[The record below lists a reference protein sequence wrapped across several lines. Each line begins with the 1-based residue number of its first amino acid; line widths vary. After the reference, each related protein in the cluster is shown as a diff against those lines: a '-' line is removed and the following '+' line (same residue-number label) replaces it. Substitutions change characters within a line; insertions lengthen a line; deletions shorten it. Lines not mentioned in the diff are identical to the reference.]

1 MNVLYTRNICLIS
14 LDFYGKNNSFF
25 FDNKNNFV
33 ILISHLIK
41 CGLIK
46 VGGLKTMEII
56 AIVISSLALI
66 AIIVAII
73 LIIKNSNKKG
83 EAPQV
88 DLKEIGMLQQQLN
101 SLTDQLKTNIKLSVS
116 EEINKVL
123 EQTTK
128 SNELNNEKL
137 ERFQNGITES
147 LNKRFDALNKQIDD
161 KLIEIN
167 KKVDEKLAEG
177 FKTTGETM
185 AQVRERLQAIDAAQK
200 NIEELSKDVVS
211 LRGVLEG
218 NQTRG
223 QYGEYQLSMVLHNVF
238 GDTTG
243 CYQEQYTMKKVK
255 DGDDVRADAV
265 VFMPEPNKMICID
278 SKFPFQDYQRIFE
291 TDVQEEK
298 ERLTK
303 EFGNAVKKHITVIK
317 DKYIVEGKTA
327 PEALMFIPNDGVFA
341 FIHQNLDDVIE
352 YARSKK
358 VILTSPS
365 TLPAIL
371 VTINMVRIE
380 VERSKNAEEI
390 NRHLQRLAKDFEMF
404 GREWESFSNALDR
417 TTKTRESLDHR
428 VGKITNKFQAISTS
442 NDLEDD
448 IKQIEGDSRE

>member
-1 MNVLYTRNICLIS
+1 MLDVVL
-14 LDFYGKNNSFF
+14 
-25 FDNKNNFV
+25 V
-33 ILISHLIK
+33 I
-41 CGLIK
+41 
-46 VGGLKTMEII
+46 
-56 AIVISSLALI
+56 ISSLVLVAV
-66 AIIVAII
+66 IVAIV
-73 LIIKNSNKKG
+73 LLVRKSNNKV
-83 EAPQV
+83 EMPQL
-88 DLKEIGMLQQQLN
+88 DLKEIGALQQQLN
-101 SLTDQLKTNIKLSVS
+101 NLTEQMKMNIKLSVS
-116 EEINKVL
+116 EEMNKLL
-123 EQTTK
+123 EQSGK
-128 SNELNNEKL
+128 SSETNNEKL
-137 ERFQNGITES
+137 ERFQKNITES
-147 LNKRFDALNKQIDD
+147 LNNRFDALNKQISD
-161 KLIEIN
+161 KLFEIN

-177 FKTTGETM
+177 FKGTSETM
-185 AQVRERLQAIDAAQK
+185 AQVRERLQAIDDAQK
-200 NIEELSKDVVS
+200 NIEALSKDVVS

-218 NQTRG
+218 NQSRG

-278 SKFPFQDYQRIFE
+278 SKFPFQDYQRIFD
-291 TDVQEEK
+291 TDDPEEK

-341 FIHQNLDDVIE
+341 FVHHNLEEVVE

-380 VERSKNAEEI
+380 VERSKNADEI
-390 NRHLQRLAKDFEMF
+390 NKHLQRLAKDFEMF
-404 GREWESFSNALDR
+404 GREWDKFSNALEQTGKR
-417 TTKTRESLDHR
+417 REELDHR
-428 VGKITNKFQAISTS
+428 VGRITGKFQAINT
-442 NDLEDD
+442 NNGLENEPQ
-448 IKQIEGDSRE
+448 QIVGDSSEEL

>member
-1 MNVLYTRNICLIS
+1 MSNI
-14 LDFYGKNNSFF
+14 DWRFF
-25 FDNKNNFV
+25 
-33 ILISHLIK
+33 
-41 CGLIK
+41 
-46 VGGLKTMEII
+46 MENII
-56 AIVISSLALI
+56 
-66 AIIVAII
+66 IIVLASLI
-73 LIIKNSNKKG
+73 LVAVIVGIVLIVRNAKKPN
-83 EAPQV
+83 EPAQL
-88 DLKEIGMLQQQLN
+88 DLKEIGALQQQLT
-101 SLTDQLKTNIKLSVS
+101 SLTDQLKVNIKLSVS
-116 EEINKVL
+116 EEMNKVL
-123 EQTTK
+123 EQSNK

-137 ERFQNGITES
+137 ERFQKNITES
-147 LNKRFDALNKQIDD
+147 LATRFDALNKQIDD

-185 AQVRERLQAIDAAQK
+185 AQVRERLQAIDDAQK
-200 NIEELSKDVVS
+200 NIEALSKDVVS

-218 NQTRG
+218 NQSRG

-238 GDTTG
+238 GDTMG
-243 CYQEQYTMKKVK
+243 CYEEQYTMKKVK

-278 SKFPFQDYQRIFE
+278 SKFPFQDYQRIFD
-291 TDVQEEK
+291 TDDAEEK

-341 FIHQNLDDVIE
+341 FVHHNLEDVVD
-352 YARSKK
+352 YARKQK

-390 NRHLQRLAKDFEMF
+390 NKHLHRLAKDFEMF
-404 GREWESFSNALDR
+404 GREWDKFSSALEQTSKR
-417 TTKTRESLDHR
+417 REELDHR
-428 VGKITNKFQAISTS
+428 VGKLTNKFQSISTNS
-442 NDLEDD
+442 GLEDEP
-448 IKQIEGDSRE
+448 KQIDDTDNQ

>member
-1 MNVLYTRNICLIS
+1 
-14 LDFYGKNNSFF
+14 
-25 FDNKNNFV
+25 
-33 ILISHLIK
+33 
-41 CGLIK
+41 
-46 VGGLKTMEII
+46 MEYV

-66 AIIVAII
+66 AIIIAIV
-73 LIIKNSNKKG
+73 LIIRNSNKKV
-83 EAPQV
+83 EAPQL
-88 DLKEIGMLQQQLN
+88 DLKEIGALQQQLN
-101 SLTDQLKTNIKLSVS
+101 SLNEQLKTNIELAVS
-116 EEINKVL
+116 KEIAKVM
-123 EQTTK
+123 EQTGK

-137 ERFQNGITES
+137 ERFQKNITES
-147 LNKRFDALNKQIDD
+147 LNTRFDALNKQIDD

-177 FKTTGETM
+177 FKNTGETM

-211 LRGVLEG
+211 LRSVLEG
-218 NQTRG
+218 NQSRG

-291 TDVQEEK
+291 TEVAEEK
-298 ERLTK
+298 ERLTR

-341 FIHQNLDDVIE
+341 FIHQNLEDVIE

-380 VERSKNAEEI
+380 VERSKNADEI
-390 NRHLQRLAKDFEMF
+390 NKHLQRLAKDFEMF
-404 GREWESFSNALDR
+404 GREWDKFSNALEQTGKR
-417 TTKTRESLDHR
+417 REELDHR
-428 VGKITNKFQAISTS
+428 VGRITNKFQAINT
-442 NDLEDD
+442 NNNLEDEL
-448 IKQIEGDSRE
+448 KQLGDSSEEL

>member
-1 MNVLYTRNICLIS
+1 
-14 LDFYGKNNSFF
+14 
-25 FDNKNNFV
+25 
-33 ILISHLIK
+33 
-41 CGLIK
+41 
-46 VGGLKTMEII
+46 MEIA
-56 AIVISSLALI
+56 AIIISSLALL
-66 AIIVAII
+66 AIIVAIV
-73 LIIKNSNKKG
+73 LIVRKPNNTQTS
-83 EAPQV
+83 QV

-116 EEINKVL
+116 EEITKVM
-123 EQTTK
+123 EQSQK

-137 ERFQNGITES
+137 ERFQAGITES

-177 FKTTGETM
+177 FKSTGETM

-200 NIEELSKDVVS
+200 NIEKLSSDVVS
-211 LRGVLEG
+211 LKSVLEG
-218 NQTRG
+218 NQSRG
-223 QYGEYQLSMVLHNVF
+223 QYGEYQLSMVLHSVF

-243 CYQEQYTMKKVK
+243 CYQEQFTMKKVK

-291 TDVQEEK
+291 TDIQEEK
-298 ERLTK
+298 DRLTK
-303 EFGNAVKKHITVIK
+303 EFGAAVKKHITVIK

-341 FIHQNLDDVIE
+341 FIHHNLEEVVE

-404 GREWESFSNALDR
+404 GREWDKFSNALEQTGKR
-417 TTKTRESLDHR
+417 REELDHR
-428 VGKITNKFQAISTS
+428 VGRITNKFQAINTS
-442 NDLEDD
+442 NNLSDDL
-448 IKQIEGDSRE
+448 KQIEGDNSEQL

>member
-1 MNVLYTRNICLIS
+1 
-14 LDFYGKNNSFF
+14 
-25 FDNKNNFV
+25 
-33 ILISHLIK
+33 
-41 CGLIK
+41 
-46 VGGLKTMEII
+46 MEYV

-66 AIIVAII
+66 AIIVV
-73 LIIKNSNKKG
+73 LVLVIKNSNKKV
-83 EAPQV
+83 EAPQI

-101 SLTDQLKTNIKLSVS
+101 SLTDQLKVNIKLSVS

-123 EQTTK
+123 EQSSK

-137 ERFQNGITES
+137 ERFQKNITES
-147 LNKRFDALNKQIDD
+147 LNTRFDALNKQIDD

-211 LRGVLEG
+211 LRSVLEG
-218 NQTRG
+218 NQSRG

-291 TDVQEEK
+291 TDNAEEK

-341 FIHQNLDDVIE
+341 FIHQNLEDVIE
-352 YARSKK
+352 YARTKK

-390 NRHLQRLAKDFEMF
+390 NKHLQRLAKDFEMF
-404 GREWESFSNALDR
+404 GREWDKFSNALEQTGKR
-417 TTKTRESLDHR
+417 REELDHR
-428 VGKITNKFQAISTS
+428 VGRITNKFQAINT
-442 NDLEDD
+442 NNNLDEL
-448 IKQIEGDSRE
+448 KQIEGDNGEEL

>member
-1 MNVLYTRNICLIS
+1 
-14 LDFYGKNNSFF
+14 
-25 FDNKNNFV
+25 
-33 ILISHLIK
+33 
-41 CGLIK
+41 
-46 VGGLKTMEII
+46 MEY
-56 AIVISSLALI
+56 AALI
-66 AIIVAII
+66 ISCLSLVAIIVAIVL
-73 LIIKNSNKKG
+73 LIRNRNKNVD
-83 EAPQV
+83 APQI

-101 SLTDQLKTNIKLSVS
+101 SLTNELKTNLKLTVS
-116 EEINKVL
+116 EEITKVV
-123 EQTTK
+123 EQGAK
-128 SNELNNEKL
+128 NSEHNNEKL
-137 ERFQNGITES
+137 ERFQNNITES
-147 LNKRFDALNKQIDD
+147 LAKRFDALNKQIDD

-177 FKTTGETM
+177 FKSTGETM

-200 NIEELSKDVVS
+200 NIEKLSTDVVS
-211 LRGVLEG
+211 LKSVLEG

-223 QYGEYQLSMVLHNVF
+223 QYGEYQLSMVLHSVF

-243 CYQEQYTMKKVK
+243 CYQEQFTMKKVK

-291 TDVQEEK
+291 TDIQEEK

-317 DKYIVEGKTA
+317 DKYIVDGKTA

-341 FIHQNLDDVIE
+341 FIHHNLDEVVE

-404 GREWESFSNALDR
+404 GREWDKFSNALEQTGKR
-417 TTKTRESLDHR
+417 REELDHR
-428 VGKITNKFQAISTS
+428 VGRITTKFQAINT
-442 NDLEDD
+442 NNNLDD
-448 IKQIEGDSRE
+448 ELKQIEGDSGE

>member
-1 MNVLYTRNICLIS
+1 MW
-14 LDFYGKNNSFF
+14 F
-25 FDNKNNFV
+25 NK
-33 ILISHLIK
+33 S
-41 CGLIK
+41 
-46 VGGLKTMEII
+46 GGLKTMEIA
-56 AIVISSLALI
+56 AIIISSLALI

-211 LRGVLEG
+211 LRSVLEG

-223 QYGEYQLSMVLHNVF
+223 QYGEYQLSMVLHSVF

-291 TDVQEEK
+291 TDVAEEK

-404 GREWESFSNALDR
+404 GREWDKFSNALEQTGKR
-417 TTKTRESLDHR
+417 REELDHR
-428 VGKITNKFQAISTS
+428 VGRITTKFQAINT
-442 NDLEDD
+442 NNGLEEEV
-448 IKQIEGDSRE
+448 KQLEGDNRE

>member
-1 MNVLYTRNICLIS
+1 MSNI
-14 LDFYGKNNSFF
+14 DWRFF
-25 FDNKNNFV
+25 
-33 ILISHLIK
+33 
-41 CGLIK
+41 
-46 VGGLKTMEII
+46 MENII
-56 AIVISSLALI
+56 
-66 AIIVAII
+66 IIVLASLI
-73 LIIKNSNKKG
+73 LVAVIVGIVLIVRNAKKPN
-83 EAPQV
+83 EPAQL
-88 DLKEIGMLQQQLN
+88 DLKEIGALQQQLT
-101 SLTDQLKTNIKLSVS
+101 SLTDQLKVNIKLSVS
-116 EEINKVL
+116 EEMNKVL
-123 EQTTK
+123 EQSNK

-137 ERFQNGITES
+137 ERFQKNITES
-147 LNKRFDALNKQIDD
+147 LATRFDALNKQIDD

-185 AQVRERLQAIDAAQK
+185 AQVRERLQAIDDAQK
-200 NIEELSKDVVS
+200 NIEALSKDVVS

-218 NQTRG
+218 NQSRG

-238 GDTTG
+238 GDTMG
-243 CYQEQYTMKKVK
+243 CYEEQYTMKKVK

-278 SKFPFQDYQRIFE
+278 SKFPFQDYQRIFD
-291 TDVQEEK
+291 TDDAEEK

-341 FIHQNLDDVIE
+341 FVHHNLEDVVD
-352 YARSKK
+352 YARKQK
-358 VILTSPS
+358 VILTSSS

-390 NRHLQRLAKDFEMF
+390 NKHLHRLAKDFEMF
-404 GREWESFSNALDR
+404 GREWDKFSNALEQTSKR
-417 TTKTRESLDHR
+417 REELDHR
-428 VGKITNKFQAISTS
+428 VGKLTNKFQSISTNS
-442 NDLEDD
+442 GLEDEP
-448 IKQIEGDSRE
+448 KQIDDTDNQ

>member
-1 MNVLYTRNICLIS
+1 
-14 LDFYGKNNSFF
+14 
-25 FDNKNNFV
+25 
-33 ILISHLIK
+33 
-41 CGLIK
+41 
-46 VGGLKTMEII
+46 MEYV

-66 AIIVAII
+66 AIIIAIV
-73 LIIKNSNKKG
+73 LIVKNSKKEG
-83 EAPQV
+83 AAPQM
-88 DLKEIGMLQQQLN
+88 DLKEIGALQQQLN
-101 SLTDQLKTNIKLSVS
+101 SLTDQLKVNIELAVS
-116 EEINKVL
+116 KEINKVM
-123 EQTTK
+123 EQTAK
-128 SNELNNEKL
+128 NSELNNEKL

-218 NQTRG
+218 NQSRG

-291 TDVQEEK
+291 TDIPEEK

-303 EFGNAVKKHITVIK
+303 EFGNAVKKHITTIK

-341 FIHQNLDDVIE
+341 FIHQNLEEVVD

-390 NRHLQRLAKDFEMF
+390 NKHLQRLAKDFEMF
-404 GREWESFSNALDR
+404 GREWESFSSALDR
-417 TTKTRESLDHR
+417 TTRQRESLDHR
-428 VGKITNKFQAISTS
+428 VGKITTKFQAIST
-442 NDLEDD
+442 NGELEEKKDD
-448 IKQIEGDSRE
+448 EGEDGGKL

>member
-1 MNVLYTRNICLIS
+1 
-14 LDFYGKNNSFF
+14 
-25 FDNKNNFV
+25 
-33 ILISHLIK
+33 
-41 CGLIK
+41 
-46 VGGLKTMEII
+46 MEYV

-66 AIIVAII
+66 AIIVAIV
-73 LIIKNSNKKG
+73 LIVKNNNKRV
-83 EAPQV
+83 EAPQL
-88 DLKEIGMLQQQLN
+88 DLKEIGALQQQLN
-101 SLTDQLKTNIKLSVS
+101 SLNDQLKTNIELAVS
-116 EEINKVL
+116 KEINKVL
-123 EQTTK
+123 EQTGK

-137 ERFQNGITES
+137 ERFQKNITES
-147 LNKRFDALNKQIDD
+147 LNTRFDALNKQIDD

-177 FKTTGETM
+177 FKNTGETM

-211 LRGVLEG
+211 LRSVLEG
-218 NQTRG
+218 NQSRG

-291 TDVQEEK
+291 TEVAEEK
-298 ERLTK
+298 ERLTR

-341 FIHQNLDDVIE
+341 FIHQNLEDVIE

-380 VERSKNAEEI
+380 VERSKNADEI
-390 NRHLQRLAKDFEMF
+390 NKHLQRLAKDFEMF
-404 GREWESFSNALDR
+404 GREWDKFSNALEQTGKR
-417 TTKTRESLDHR
+417 REELDHR
-428 VGKITNKFQAISTS
+428 VGRITNKFQAINT
-442 NDLEDD
+442 NNNLEDEL
-448 IKQIEGDSRE
+448 KQLGDSSEEL

>member
-1 MNVLYTRNICLIS
+1 
-14 LDFYGKNNSFF
+14 
-25 FDNKNNFV
+25 
-33 ILISHLIK
+33 
-41 CGLIK
+41 
-46 VGGLKTMEII
+46 MEIA
-56 AIVISSLALI
+56 AIIISSLALI

-101 SLTDQLKTNIKLSVS
+101 SLSDQLKTNIKLSVS

-291 TDVQEEK
+291 TDAQEEK

-404 GREWESFSNALDR
+404 GREWDKFSNALEQTGKR
-417 TTKTRESLDHR
+417 REELDHR
-428 VGKITNKFQAISTS
+428 VGRITTKFQAINT
-442 NDLEDD
+442 NNGLEEEV
-448 IKQIEGDSRE
+448 KQLEGDNRE

>member
-1 MNVLYTRNICLIS
+1 MWRS
-14 LDFYGKNNSFF
+14 LN
-25 FDNKNNFV
+25 
-33 ILISHLIK
+33 
-41 CGLIK
+41 
-46 VGGLKTMEII
+46 MEIV

-66 AIIVAII
+66 AIIIAIV
-73 LIIKNSNKKG
+73 LIVKNSNKKV
-83 EAPQV
+83 EAPQL
-88 DLKEIGMLQQQLN
+88 DLKEIGALQQQLN
-101 SLTDQLKTNIKLSVS
+101 SLTDQLKVNIKLSVS
-116 EEINKVL
+116 EEMNKIL
-123 EQTTK
+123 EQSGK
-128 SNELNNEKL
+128 NSESNNEKL
-137 ERFQNGITES
+137 ERFQKNITES
-147 LNKRFDALNKQIDD
+147 LANRFDALNKQIND

-177 FKTTGETM
+177 FKGTAETM
-185 AQVRERLQAIDAAQK
+185 AQVRERLQAIDDAQK
-200 NIEELSKDVVS
+200 NIEKLSTDVVS
-211 LRGVLEG
+211 LRSVLEG
-218 NQTRG
+218 NQSRG

-291 TDVQEEK
+291 TDDANEK

-341 FIHQNLDDVIE
+341 FVHHNLEEVVE

-390 NRHLQRLAKDFEMF
+390 NKHLQRLAKDFEMF
-404 GREWESFSNALDR
+404 GREWDSFSNALER
-417 TTKTRESLDHR
+417 TSRQRETLDHR
-428 VGKITNKFQAISTS
+428 VGRITNKFQAINANDNLDDESKQLGDTS
-442 NDLEDD
+442 EEL
-448 IKQIEGDSRE
+448 

>member
-1 MNVLYTRNICLIS
+1 MEIITLIIACLA
-14 LDFYGKNNSFF
+14 L
-25 FDNKNNFV
+25 V
-33 ILISHLIK
+33 A
-41 CGLIK
+41 
-46 VGGLKTMEII
+46 VII
-56 AIVISSLALI
+56 AIVLI
-66 AIIVAII
+66 VR
-73 LIIKNSNKKG
+73 NSNKKV
-83 EAPQV
+83 EAPQL
-88 DLKEIGMLQQQLN
+88 DLKEIGALQQQLN

-116 EEINKVL
+116 EEMNKIL
-123 EQTTK
+123 EQSGK
-128 SNELNNEKL
+128 NSEANNEKL
-137 ERFQNGITES
+137 ERFQKNITDS
-147 LNKRFDALNKQIDD
+147 LANRFDALNKQIND
-161 KLIEIN
+161 KLLEIN

-177 FKTTGETM
+177 FKGTAETM
-185 AQVRERLQAIDAAQK
+185 AQVRERLQAIDTAQK
-200 NIEELSKDVVS
+200 NIEKLSTDVVS
-211 LRGVLEG
+211 LRSVLEG
-218 NQTRG
+218 NQSRG

-291 TDVQEEK
+291 TDNSEEK

-341 FIHQNLDDVIE
+341 FVHQNLEEVIE

-380 VERSKNAEEI
+380 VERSKNADEI
-390 NRHLQRLAKDFEMF
+390 NKHLQRLAKDFEMF
-404 GREWESFSNALDR
+404 GREWDKFSNALEQTGKR
-417 TTKTRESLDHR
+417 REELDHR
-428 VGKITNKFQAISTS
+428 VGRITGKFQAINT
-442 NDLEDD
+442 NNNLGEEP
-448 IKQIEGDSRE
+448 KQIEGDNSEEL

>member
-1 MNVLYTRNICLIS
+1 
-14 LDFYGKNNSFF
+14 
-25 FDNKNNFV
+25 
-33 ILISHLIK
+33 
-41 CGLIK
+41 
-46 VGGLKTMEII
+46 MEIA
-56 AIVISSLALI
+56 AIIISSLALI
-66 AIIVAII
+66 AIVVAII
-73 LIIKNSNKKG
+73 LIIRKPNNAS
-83 EAPQV
+83 AAQV

-116 EEINKVL
+116 EEITKVM
-123 EQTTK
+123 EQSQK

-137 ERFQNGITES
+137 ERFQAGITES

-177 FKTTGETM
+177 FKSTGETM

-200 NIEELSKDVVS
+200 NIEKLSSDVVS
-211 LRGVLEG
+211 LKSVLEG
-218 NQTRG
+218 NQSRG
-223 QYGEYQLSMVLHNVF
+223 QYGEYQLSMVLHSVF

-243 CYQEQYTMKKVK
+243 CYQEQFTMKKVK

-291 TDVQEEK
+291 TDIQEEK
-298 ERLTK
+298 DRLTK

-341 FIHQNLDDVIE
+341 FIHHNLEEVVE

-404 GREWESFSNALDR
+404 GREWDKFSNALEQTGKR
-417 TTKTRESLDHR
+417 REELDHR
-428 VGKITNKFQAISTS
+428 VGRITNKFQAINTS
-442 NDLEDD
+442 NNLSDDLKE
-448 IKQIEGDSRE
+448 IEGDSSEQL

>member
-1 MNVLYTRNICLIS
+1 
-14 LDFYGKNNSFF
+14 
-25 FDNKNNFV
+25 
-33 ILISHLIK
+33 
-41 CGLIK
+41 
-46 VGGLKTMEII
+46 MEYI

-66 AIIVAII
+66 AIIIAIV
-73 LIIKNSNKKG
+73 LIIKNNNKKV
-83 EAPQV
+83 EAPQL
-88 DLKEIGMLQQQLN
+88 DLKEIGALQQQLN
-101 SLTDQLKTNIKLSVS
+101 SLNDQLKTNIELAVS
-116 EEINKVL
+116 KEIAKVM
-123 EQTTK
+123 EQTGK

-137 ERFQNGITES
+137 ERFQKNITES
-147 LNKRFDALNKQIDD
+147 LNTRFDALNKQIDD

-177 FKTTGETM
+177 FKNTGETM

-211 LRGVLEG
+211 LRSVLEG
-218 NQTRG
+218 NQSRG

-255 DGDDVRADAV
+255 DGEDVRADAV

-291 TDVQEEK
+291 TEVAEEK
-298 ERLTK
+298 ERLTR
-303 EFGNAVKKHITVIK
+303 EFGNAAKKHITVIK

-341 FIHQNLDDVIE
+341 FIHQNLEDVIE

-380 VERSKNAEEI
+380 VERSKNADEI
-390 NRHLQRLAKDFEMF
+390 NKHLQRLAKDFEMF
-404 GREWESFSNALDR
+404 GREWDKFSNALEQTGKR
-417 TTKTRESLDHR
+417 REELDHR
-428 VGKITNKFQAISTS
+428 VGRITNKFQAINT
-442 NDLEDD
+442 NNNLEDEL
-448 IKQIEGDSRE
+448 KQLGDSSEEL